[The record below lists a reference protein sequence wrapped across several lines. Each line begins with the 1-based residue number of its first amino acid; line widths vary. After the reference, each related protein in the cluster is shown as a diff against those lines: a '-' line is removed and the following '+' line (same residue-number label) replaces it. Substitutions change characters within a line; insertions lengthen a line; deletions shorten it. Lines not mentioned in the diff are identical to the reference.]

1 MSAVAGP
8 QISPVDRLG
17 FTLFVALVVHAVLIL
32 GIVFEVDK
40 PPRVQQTLEVTL
52 ASFRSDQAP
61 TDADFIAQ
69 HNQQGSGDLEERK
82 APSTRERAL
91 FQENQSK
98 PLAAQQQPAAAE
110 RMAVNPEPAPP
121 AKVVAKPQ
129 PAQPAR
135 SDKPRELVVSSDPR
149 ARAEAQQPKAQPEA
163 AAPPAAGM
171 ATSLLARSLEIAA
184 LEAKLDL
191 YAQERARQPKVRRL
205 YSASTRESYDAL
217 YLDAWRRKV
226 ERIGNLNYPEEA
238 HRRKLYGQLRMLVVV
253 RPDGTLERIEI
264 LKSSGHKVLDDAAR
278 RIVKLASPFA
288 PFSPELRQHADLVEI
303 IRTWK
308 FEKVRLGVNG

>member
-8 QISPVDRLG
+8 QITPLDRLG
-17 FTLFVALVVHAVLIL
+17 FTLFLALALHGILIL

-40 PPRVQQTLEVTL
+40 PPLVQQTLEVTL
-52 ASFRSDQAP
+52 ANFQSEKAP

-69 HNQQGSGDLEERK
+69 HNQQGSGDLKERQ
-82 APSTRERAL
+82 APSTREQAV
-91 FQENQSK
+91 FQENESK
-98 PLAAQQQPAAAE
+98 PLAAQQQPIAAE
-110 RMAVNPEPAPP
+110 RMAPNPESAPP
-121 AKVVAKPQ
+121 AEQ
-129 PAQPAR
+129 LAQPQKSQQA
-135 SDKPRELVVSSDPR
+135 SAKQPRELVVTTAER
-149 ARAEAQQPKAQPEA
+149 ARAESESLKPQPDA
-163 AAPPAAGM
+163 AAPPATGM

-191 YAQERARQPKVRRL
+191 YSQERAKQPKVRRL

-238 HRRKLYGQLRMLVVV
+238 HRRKLYGQLRLLVVV
-253 RPDGTLERIEI
+253 RPNGELERVEV
-264 LKSSGHKVLDDAAR
+264 LKSSGHKVLDDAAK

-288 PFSPELRQHADLVEI
+288 PFSPELRRRADLVEI